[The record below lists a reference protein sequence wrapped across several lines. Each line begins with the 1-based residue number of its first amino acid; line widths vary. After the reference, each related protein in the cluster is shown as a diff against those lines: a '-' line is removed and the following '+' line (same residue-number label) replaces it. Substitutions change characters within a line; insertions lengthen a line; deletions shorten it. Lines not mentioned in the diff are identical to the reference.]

1 MNITIES
8 PEENFKKLIL
18 EVFEKLIPIAKIDS
32 IKDNEREII
41 IKIHLRGNTEEF
53 LIQKDFIEDI
63 YSSIDSKIYE
73 GETILYDDRCYE
85 TLLEIDRFFSFSLRE
100 KPIKIEDPENE
111 LIYEISAP
119 SNEYIIFIIQQIIE
133 TYQRRPRRTRFAI
146 PSRFVDESI
155 ESGDLFKLIKVGIP
169 RFYTLKITSE
179 SPRKSSAFNSLT
191 NSFLFNLSYNLDVS
205 INEVRFIDEFMRWN
219 RLSPIRKSNI
229 EDIEPPRKIYVQD
242 LIYHYLMAV
251 STDSPLVQFLSF
263 YHIAEH
269 FFEEIHDKNLIEKIK
284 SKITDPGFSY
294 KRKTDLREL
303 INVVEKNINRVGTDF
318 NYNEEEKLVLTLK
331 EYIDINT
338 INSKI
343 DQYDKTLID
352 YYKSNSVTFSKG
364 SPVDFNSSQEDQI
377 HKKLANRIY
386 KTRNAIV
393 HSKEGNKPKYI
404 PFKHEKELL
413 QEIPLIRFIAEEI
426 IIKSSDLIVS

>member
-8 PEENFKKLIL
+8 PEENFRKLTL
-18 EVFEKLIPIAKIDS
+18 EVFEKLIPIIKIDS
-32 IKDNEREII
+32 IEDNEKEMI
-41 IKIHLRGNTEEF
+41 IKIHFRGKTEKF
-53 LIQKDFIEDI
+53 LIQKEFIKDI
-63 YSSIDSKIYE
+63 YSSIDSKNFE

-100 KPIKIEDPENE
+100 KPIKIEDQENE

-119 SNEYIIFIIQQIIE
+119 SNEYIIFLIQQIIE
-133 TYQRRPRRTRFAI
+133 TYQRRPRRTRIAI

-155 ESGDLFKLIKVGIP
+155 ESGDLLKLIKVGIP

-179 SPRKSSAFNSLT
+179 SPRKSSLFNSLT

-229 EDIEPPRKIYVQD
+229 EDIDPPRKIYVQD

-269 FFEEIHDKNLIEKIK
+269 FFEEIHDKNLIEKVK
-284 SKITDPGFSY
+284 STITDPGFSY
-294 KRKTDLREL
+294 KRKPDLREL
-303 INVVEKNINRVGTDF
+303 INIVEKNMNRVGTDF
-318 NYNEEEKLVLTLK
+318 SYNEEEKLFLTLS
-331 EYIDINT
+331 EYIDIHTLNL
-338 INSKI
+338 KI
-343 DQYDKTLID
+343 GQYDNTLID

-364 SPVDFNSSQEDQI
+364 SPVDFNSSQEDKI